1 MSKLNQH
8 ELDDLTAWAESDAPT
23 ESGVII
29 TGDKAAEMGQDIL
42 RRCGQ
47 TVTGQRKSIRRGT
60 QPAPVDALAPE
71 TETRT
76 QEIGP
81 VRKNERWRSN
91 E

>member
-42 RRCGQ
+42 RSAGRPSLGSENAF
-47 TVTGQRKSIRRGT
+47 G
-60 QPAPVDALAPE
+60 
-71 TETRT
+71 
-76 QEIGP
+76 
-81 VRKNERWRSN
+81 
-91 E
+91 